1 MIIFTVL
8 FIIGLIGKV
17 INRSSID
24 EAVKRFL
31 QSDSIITMI
40 IVYSA
45 LIMDFI
51 LEFVSITHIIM
62 G

>member
-1 MIIFTVL
+1 MIIITVL
-8 FIIGLIGKV
+8 FIIGLIGKA

-24 EAVKRFL
+24 EVVKIFL

-45 LIMDFI
+45 LAMDFI
-51 LEFVSITHIIM
+51 LEFVSIIHIIK

>member
-1 MIIFTVL
+1 MIIVTVL
-8 FIIGLIGKV
+8 FIIGLIGKA
-17 INRSSID
+17 INRSSIN

-45 LIMDFI
+45 LTMDFI
-51 LEFVSITHIIM
+51 LEFVSITHIIK